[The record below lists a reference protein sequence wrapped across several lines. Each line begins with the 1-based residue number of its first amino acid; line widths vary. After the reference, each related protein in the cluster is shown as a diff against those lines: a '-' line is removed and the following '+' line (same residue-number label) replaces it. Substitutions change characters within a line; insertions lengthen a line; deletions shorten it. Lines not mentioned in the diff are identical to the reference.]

1 MELYHSPTVELEQIF
16 DTMKYCIAICT
27 SEMAVVGINKFYA
40 NLYGAEPR
48 DLIGK
53 KATDIS
59 PYFKQSVFYECCLE
73 TINTGKT
80 ISRVGYSSVLK
91 GWYAIRTAKY
101 SEEYFVLIA
110 HEISKDQ
117 NYSGFVPIHDILTNL
132 YNQHKF
138 DDDIRS
144 NIIQKESFG
153 LIIIDILKLKK
164 INELYGTF
172 NADMV
177 LMELAGKLKLKLYKT
192 GINQLYKIAPDKFAI
207 TSFLPKKECIEII
220 SQIDEIF
227 NEVFKIADNV
237 IKLNVAVGFN
247 YLENFNKDSVSF
259 IQETE
264 NAVQLAKAKKTLY
277 VEHTKDI
284 PLINKKELLDEIKE
298 AFKNKEFILYYQPQM
313 DCLKN
318 KICGAEALIRWNHKT
333 KGILAPGQFLPLI
346 NDFELNDQLDNY
358 VLQQV
363 LQDSY
368 YFRKQGIPLPI
379 SMNLSTSSLSNT
391 KIIDFYEEE
400 SKKLDVDNS
409 LLTIEINESSLIES
423 IEMSKK
429 IISSFSAKG
438 LKIAID
444 DFGSGYSSF
453 GYLVR
458 YPTDYLKID
467 REFVTNIHEKKNLKQ
482 IVLNLIKMAHSLN
495 MIVVA
500 EGVEIDEEADLLKRY
515 GCDIIQGY
523 FYGRPM
529 PKEQLLARIK
539 KEGFSNFKSDII

>member
-1 MELYHSPTVELEQIF
+1 MELYHSPTVKLEEIF
-16 DTMKYCIAICT
+16 DTMNYCIAICT
-27 SEMAVVGINKFYA
+27 SEMAVVGINKVYA
-40 NLYGAEPR
+40 NLYGAEPK

-80 ISRVGYSSVLK
+80 ISRVGYSSALK

-101 SEEYFVLIA
+101 SEDYYVLIA

-132 YNQHKF
+132 YNKHKF
-138 DDDIRS
+138 DDDMKA
-144 NIIQKESFG
+144 NMVQKESFG
-153 LIIIDILKLKK
+153 LIVIDILKLKK
-164 INELYGTF
+164 LNDLYGTF

-177 LMELAGKLKLKLYKT
+177 LMEIAGKLKLKLYKA
-192 GINQLYKIAPDKFAI
+192 GITQIYKIAPDKFAI
-207 TSFLPKKECIEII
+207 TSFLPKNKCIELIHETE
-220 SQIDEIF
+220 SLF
-227 NEVFKIADNV
+227 NEVFKIANNAV
-237 IKLNVAVGFN
+237 KLNIAIGFN
-247 YLENFNKDSVSF
+247 YLENFNKDSISF
-259 IQETE
+259 IQEAE
-264 NAVQLAKAKKTLY
+264 NAVHLAKSKKKLY
-277 VEHTKDI
+277 IEHSGDT
-284 PLINKKELLDEIKE
+284 PLVNKKELLDEIKE
-298 AFKNKEFILYYQPQM
+298 AFKQKEFILYYQPQI
-313 DCLKN
+313 DCIKN
-318 KICGAEALIRWNHKT
+318 QICGAEALIRWNHKT
-333 KGILAPGQFLPLI
+333 RGILAPGQFLQLI
-346 NDFELNDQLDNY
+346 DDFDLNEELDNY
-358 VLQQV
+358 VLKQV
-363 LQDSY
+363 LLDSY
-368 YFRKQGIPLPI
+368 YFRNQGIPLPI

-400 SKKLDVDNS
+400 SKKLDVDHN

-467 REFVTNIHEKKNLKQ
+467 REFVTNIHEKNNLKQ

-500 EGVEIDEEADLLKRY
+500 EGVEISEEAELLKKY
-515 GCDIIQGY
+515 GCDVIQGY
-523 FYGRPM
+523 FYGRPI
-529 PKEQLLARIK
+529 PKEQLLAKIK
-539 KEGFSNFKSDII
+539 KEGFSNFKSDFY

>member
-1 MELYHSPTVELEQIF
+1 MELYHSPTVKL
-16 DTMKYCIAICT
+16 DTMNYCIAICT
-27 SEMAVVGINKFYA
+27 SEMAVVGINKVYA
-40 NLYGAEPR
+40 NLYGAEPK

-59 PYFKQSVFYECCLE
+59 PYFKQSVFYECCVE

-101 SEEYFVLIA
+101 SEDYFVLIA

-138 DDDIRS
+138 DDDMRS
-144 NIIQKESFG
+144 NMIQKESFG
-153 LIIIDILKLKK
+153 LIVVDILKLKK

-177 LMELAGKLKLKLYKT
+177 LMEIAGKLKLKLYKD
-192 GINQLYKIAPDKFAI
+192 GINQIYKIAPDKFAI
-207 TSFLPKKECIEII
+207 TSFLPKNKCIELVH
-220 SQIDEIF
+220 ETETLF
-227 NEVFKIADNV
+227 NEVFKISNNV
-237 IKLNVAVGFN
+237 IKLNIAVGFN
-247 YLENFNKDSVSF
+247 YLEDFSKTSAAF

-264 NAVQLAKAKKTLY
+264 NAVQLAKSRKTLY
-277 VEHTKDI
+277 VEHTNAT
-284 PLINKKELLDEIKE
+284 PLVNKKELLDEIKE
-298 AFKNKEFILYYQPQM
+298 AFKNREFILYYQPQI
-313 DCLKN
+313 DCIKN

-333 KGILAPGQFLPLI
+333 RGVLAPFHFLSLI
-346 NDFELNDQLDNY
+346 DDFELNEELDNY

-363 LQDSY
+363 LLDSY
-368 YFRKQGIPLPI
+368 YFRSQGIPLPVA
-379 SMNLSTSSLSNT
+379 MNLSTSSLSNT
-391 KIIDFYEEE
+391 NIIDFYEQE
-400 SKKLDVDNS
+400 SKKLDVDHN

-429 IISSFSAKG
+429 IISSFSDKG

-467 REFVTNIHEKKNLKQ
+467 REFITNIHENKNLKQ

-500 EGVEIDEEADLLKRY
+500 EGVEIAEEADLLKKY
-515 GCDIIQGY
+515 GCDVIQGY

-529 PKEQLLARIK
+529 PKEQLLEKIN
-539 KEGFSNFKSDII
+539 KEGFSNFKSDIF

>member
-1 MELYHSPTVELEQIF
+1 MELYHSPTVKLDQIF
-16 DTMKYCIAICT
+16 DTMNYCIAICT
-27 SEMAVVGINKFYA
+27 SEMAVVGINKVYA
-40 NLYGAEPR
+40 NLYGAEPK

-53 KATDIS
+53 KATEIS
-59 PYFKQSVFYECCLE
+59 PYFKQSVFYECCVE
-73 TINTGKT
+73 TIKTGKT

-101 SEEYFVLIA
+101 SEDYFVLIA

-138 DDDIRS
+138 DDDMKA
-144 NIIQKESFG
+144 NMIQKESFG
-153 LIIIDILKLKK
+153 LIVIDILKLKK
-164 INELYGTF
+164 LNELYGTF

-177 LMELAGKLKLKLYKT
+177 LMEIAGKLKLKLYKQGVT
-192 GINQLYKIAPDKFAI
+192 QIYKIAPDKFAI
-207 TSFLPKKECIEII
+207 TSFLPKNKCIELVH
-220 SQIDEIF
+220 ETEALF
-227 NEVFKIADNV
+227 NEVFKISNNV
-237 IKLNVAVGFN
+237 IKLNIAIGFN
-247 YLENFNKDSVSF
+247 YLEDFKKDSSAF

-264 NAVQLAKAKKTLY
+264 NALQLAKSRKTLY
-277 VEHTKDI
+277 VEHTNDI
-284 PLINKKELLDEIKE
+284 PLVNKKVLLDEIKE
-298 AFKNKEFILYYQPQM
+298 AFKNREFILYYQPQL
-313 DCLKN
+313 DCIKN

-333 KGILAPGQFLPLI
+333 RGVLAPFHFLSLI
-346 NDFELNDQLDNY
+346 DDFELNEELDNY

-363 LQDSY
+363 LLDSS
-368 YFRKQGIPLPI
+368 YFRNQGIPLPV

-391 KIIDFYEEE
+391 KIIDFYEQE
-400 SKKLDVDNS
+400 SKKLDVDHN

-467 REFVTNIHEKKNLKQ
+467 REFITNIHENKNLKQ

-500 EGVEIDEEADLLKRY
+500 EGVEIAEEADLLKKY

-539 KEGFSNFKSDII
+539 KEGFSNFKSDIF